1 MVYGT
6 AADVGC
12 GTVLVAAKR
21 REGVSLRAA
30 AGAGS
35 RPRHSLRAA
44 SLDVAAL
51 VPAAIGSQLLARRLG
66 PDPADPYP
74 LQIRVSRLHGAA
86 RVYSLTVWPVLWA
99 VCEEATYLGYAFPRL
114 ERRYGAGRSAA
125 LVSLAWQV
133 DALETAT
140 RGRGARRPV
149 SPCPVR
155 SAVT

>member
-86 RVYSLTVWPVLWA
+86 RVYSLTARTVGGVRGGD
-99 VCEEATYLGYAFPRL
+99 VPRL
-114 ERRYGAGRSAA
+114 CLSAA
-125 LVSLAWQV
+125 
-133 DALETAT
+133 
-140 RGRGARRPV
+140 
-149 SPCPVR
+149 
-155 SAVT
+155 